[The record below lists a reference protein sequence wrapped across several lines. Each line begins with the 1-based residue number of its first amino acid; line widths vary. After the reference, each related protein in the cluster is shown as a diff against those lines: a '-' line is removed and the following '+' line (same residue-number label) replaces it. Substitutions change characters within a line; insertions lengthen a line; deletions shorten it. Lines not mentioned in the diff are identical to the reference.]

1 MAAPPPHSALK
12 PETVM
17 TFAADVFAPN
27 LFAGKTYLI
36 SGAGGGVGSATARLL
51 HRLGAR
57 LALTDIAGEALQKT
71 ALPLDAL
78 ALVGDISSVAACEE
92 IVARTQT
99 AFGRLDGL
107 VNAAGIWVEGPS
119 HLASEAEY
127 DRCLAVNLKGTFF
140 LCARAIP
147 ALAATRGAI
156 VNISSDAGVV
166 GNAGAAIYCASKGAV
181 TVMTKA
187 LARELAPQGIRV
199 NALCPADIQ
208 SPMLQ
213 AQAARYGAG
222 DPQAYFAQLLAHY
235 PQGNAARFLTA
246 DEVAQNV
253 AFLLS
258 PAAAGITG
266 AAQMLDF
273 GLTAGY

>member
-1 MAAPPPHSALK
+1 M
-12 PETVM
+12 
-17 TFAADVFAPN
+17 FAPD
-27 LFAGKTYLI
+27 LFHDKVVLI

-51 HRLGAR
+51 HRLGAT
-57 LALTDIAGEALQKT
+57 LALTDANPHRLQAA

-78 ALVGDISSVAACEE
+78 ALQGDIRSTAACEE
-92 IVARTQT
+92 IIARTLD
-99 AFGRLDGL
+99 AYGRIDAL

-119 HLASEAEY
+119 ETATEADFTACIE
-127 DRCLAVNLKGTFF
+127 VNLKGTFF
-140 LCARAIP
+140 LCSRAIP
-147 ALAATRGAI
+147 ALTQTKGAI

-166 GNAGAAIYCASKGAV
+166 GNAGAAIYCASKGGV

-187 LARELAPQGIRV
+187 LARELAPRGIRV
-199 NALCPADIQ
+199 NALCPADIA

-213 AQAARYGAG
+213 GQADRYGAG
-222 DPQAYFAQLLAHY
+222 DTAAYFAQLLARY
-235 PQGNAARFLTA
+235 PQGPQARFLTP
-246 DEVAQNV
+246 DEVALNV

>member
-1 MAAPPPHSALK
+1 M
-12 PETVM
+12 
-17 TFAADVFAPN
+17 FAPD
-27 LFAGKTYLI
+27 LFHDKVVLI

-51 HRLGAR
+51 HRLGAT
-57 LALTDIAGEALQKT
+57 LALTDANPHSLQAA

-78 ALVGDISSVAACEE
+78 ALQGDIRSTAACEE
-92 IVARTQT
+92 IIARTLD
-99 AFGRLDGL
+99 AHGRIDAL

-119 HLASEAEY
+119 ETATEADFTACIE
-127 DRCLAVNLKGTFF
+127 VNLKGTFF
-140 LCARAIP
+140 LCSRAIP
-147 ALAATRGAI
+147 ALDQTKGAI
-156 VNISSDAGVV
+156 VNISSDAGVI
-166 GNAGAAIYCASKGAV
+166 GNAGAAIYCASKGGV

-187 LARELAPQGIRV
+187 LARELAPRGIRV
-199 NALCPADIQ
+199 NALCPADID

-213 AQAARYGAG
+213 GQADRYGAG
-222 DPQAYFAQLLAHY
+222 DPAAYFAQLLTHY
-235 PQGNAARFLTA
+235 PQGAQARFLTP
-246 DEVAQNV
+246 DEVALNV

>member
-1 MAAPPPHSALK
+1 M
-12 PETVM
+12 
-17 TFAADVFAPN
+17 FAPD
-27 LFAGKTYLI
+27 LFHDKVVLI

-51 HRLGAR
+51 HRLGAT
-57 LALTDIAGEALQKT
+57 LALTDANPHSLQAA

-78 ALVGDISSVAACEE
+78 ALQGDIRSTAACEK
-92 IVARTQT
+92 IIARTLD
-99 AFGRLDGL
+99 AHGRIDAL

-119 HLASEAEY
+119 ETATEADFTACIE
-127 DRCLAVNLKGTFF
+127 VNLKGTFF
-140 LCARAIP
+140 LCSRAIP
-147 ALAATRGAI
+147 ALGQTKGAI
-156 VNISSDAGVV
+156 VNISSDAGVI
-166 GNAGAAIYCASKGAV
+166 GNAGAAIYCASKGGV

-187 LARELAPQGIRV
+187 LARELAPRGIRV
-199 NALCPADIQ
+199 NAICPADIA

-213 AQAARYGAG
+213 GQADRYGAG
-222 DPQAYFAQLLAHY
+222 DPAAYFAQLLTHY
-235 PQGNAARFLTA
+235 PQGAQARFLTP
-246 DEVAQNV
+246 DEVALNV